1 MKNHPFFQKID
12 FDKLMRKEIPAPI
25 IPKIKDIHD
34 EDENKFVFR
43 PTPND
48 RFNDKIQGIT
58 FLPDGESL
66 RIQD

>member
-1 MKNHPFFQKID
+1 
-12 FDKLMRKEIPAPI
+12 MRKEIPAPI